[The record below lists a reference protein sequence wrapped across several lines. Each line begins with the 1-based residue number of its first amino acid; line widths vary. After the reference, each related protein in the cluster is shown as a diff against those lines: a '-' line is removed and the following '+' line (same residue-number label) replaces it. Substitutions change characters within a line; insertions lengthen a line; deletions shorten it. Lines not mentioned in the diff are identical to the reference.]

1 MVTIAF
7 HQSIFSFLLAPVLR
21 IVISGYG
28 GASLVDS
35 SVVAVAVHHLDHRVG
50 VAVVVSV
57 GVVDV
62 LFHDW
67 AADLALQVLSHG
79 IASQQ
84 EYEERPYDSS

>member
-7 HQSIFSFLLAPVLR
+7 HQSIFSFLLAPILR
-21 IVISGYG
+21 IVISGHG
-28 GASLVDS
+28 GASLIDT

-50 VAVVVSV
+50 VAVVSV